1 MAIAQK
7 IISGNDVK
15 NGNVLVQ
22 SPRGTATTLA
32 GANERVGS
40 NYTIDAPFTD
50 ERDKTALATLDAR
63 YDAFF
68 DAPRYYTGDAIT

>member
-32 GANERVGS
+32 GANERIGS

-50 ERDKTALATLDAR
+50 ERDKQ
-63 YDAFF
+63 
-68 DAPRYYTGDAIT
+68 P